1 MKKDI
6 INKMQSYTVLSIGG
20 IMIGIML
27 IPIGILFLLVFAIW
41 NGMNRLLCLLET
53 GKDDDW

>member
-6 INKMQSYTVLSIGG
+6 IKKMQSFAVLSIGT
-20 IMIGIML
+20 ILIGILL

-41 NGMNRLLCLLET
+41 NCTNRLLCLLDTKKE
-53 GKDDDW
+53 

>member
-20 IMIGIML
+20 IMIGILL

-53 GKDDDW
+53 GKDDDR

>member
-20 IMIGIML
+20 IMIGILL

-41 NGMNRLLCLLET
+41 NGMNWLLCLLEIR
-53 GKDDDW
+53 KDDDR